1 MKKTV
6 SRPSEGMDFIF
17 SMLLFLVFVLSALL
31 TVLTGSRVYE
41 NITVRSDRNFSG
53 STALSYIANKIRQ
66 GDQAGMVDVKEVEG
80 TQVLE
85 LRQQVGG
92 TEYVTWIYWRDGSLK
107 ELFTDAGS
115 GLGLADGLEILEC
128 EGISFSKEDNLL
140 CISVQG
146 EGGGSL
152 ELSLRS
158 SSGAAAPGSGG
169 TRT

>member
-1 MKKTV
+1 M
-6 SRPSEGMDFIF
+6 
-17 SMLLFLVFVLSALL
+17 
-31 TVLTGSRVYE
+31 
-41 NITVRSDRNFSG
+41 
-53 STALSYIANKIRQ
+53 
-66 GDQAGMVDVKEVEG
+66 DVKEVEG

-140 CISVQG
+140 CISAQG

>member
-1 MKKTV
+1 MNQKTGKK
-6 SRPSEGMDFIF
+6 EQLMGGIF
-17 SMLLFLVFVLSALL
+17 TMLLFLVFVLSALF

-107 ELFTDAGS
+107 ELFTDAG
-115 GLGLADGLEILEC
+115 
-128 EGISFSKEDNLL
+128 L

-158 SSGAAAPGSGG
+158 GSGAAAPGSGG